1 MAFRKRFQ
9 LSDETL
15 NDYGTWLVTAGC
27 IDDNFKNNAPLFF
40 NHQTCNMPLGHVENL
55 AIDNGKYF
63 GDVVI
68 DGVSDDEKEA
78 IRKISNGD
86 LKGVSMGVDILELSN
101 DPMFQKPGQVL
112 PTVVRWSP
120 YELSLTPLPAN
131 KNSLVLRRNGRILE
145 LSEKTKPDDLTLFLQ
160 PSQEPIIHKT
170 ENEMKSISL
179 KLGLPE
185 TATESD
191 ILQAI
196 THLQLSTGNAEAMRL
211 HIEKI
216 AGDVLETEQAKS
228 LFAELSKTN
237 FKQALSFLEL
247 NKKAPVTTTPEV
259 KVIKDIKLT
268 SILKKVREE
277 GAVDDETQSFDYLQK
292 HDAVELARIRKEEPD
307 RYTQL
312 AKGYQSG
319 IRYKGK

>member
-9 LSDETL
+9 LSDESL

-27 IDDNFKNNAPLFF
+27 FDTDFRNNAPLFF
-40 NHQTCNMPLGHVENL
+40 NHQTYNMPLGHVENL
-55 AIDNGKYF
+55 TIENGKYY
-63 GDVVI
+63 GDIVI

-78 IRKISNGD
+78 IRKINNGD
-86 LKGVSMGVDILELSN
+86 LKGVSMGVDILELST
-101 DPMFQKPGQVL
+101 DPMYLKPGQAL
-112 PTVVRWSP
+112 PTVIRWAP

-131 KNSLVLRRNGRILE
+131 KNSLVLRRNGRTLE
-145 LSEKTKPDDLTLFLQ
+145 LNEKTKPEELKLFLQ
-160 PSQEPIIHKT
+160 PSNEAIISKT
-170 ENEMKSISL
+170 EKDMKSIAL

-185 TATESD
+185 TATESE

-196 THLQLSTGNAEAMRL
+196 VNLQLSSANAEAMRT
-211 HIEKI
+211 HIEAA
-216 AGDVLETEQAKS
+216 AGELLETEQAKT

-247 NKKAPVTTTPEV
+247 NKKPVAASTET
-259 KVIKDIKLT
+259 KVIKDVKLS
-268 SILKKVREE
+268 SILKKVKEE
-277 GAVDDETQSFDYLQK
+277 ESGNDDDTKSFDYLQR
-292 HDAVELARIRKEEPD
+292 HNPAELARIRKEEPD
-307 RYTQL
+307 KYMQL